1 MCASALIFLH
11 GANDLGLNSTVG
23 LSFVFSLG
31 SHDFIALNWYP
42 PTLKGGL
49 FACLLFGDQ
58 PEFPLNSK
66 EENVGCISAHLQT
79 AEGDRVPLAPSCS
92 PSGFRASPWR

>member
-49 FACLLFGDQ
+49 LVWCGIIRN
-58 PEFPLNSK
+58 FPWI
-66 EENVGCISAHLQT
+66 V
-79 AEGDRVPLAPSCS
+79 
-92 PSGFRASPWR
+92 W